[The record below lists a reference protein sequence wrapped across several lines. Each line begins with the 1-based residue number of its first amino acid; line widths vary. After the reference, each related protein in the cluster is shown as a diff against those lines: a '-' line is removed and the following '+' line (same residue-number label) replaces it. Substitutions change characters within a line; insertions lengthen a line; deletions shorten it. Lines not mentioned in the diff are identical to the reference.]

1 MKKRMKNSLF
11 LQLGVLTGTIMLVL
25 VGAFVITNQY
35 VRRSLRDSTLEM
47 NNKIMLQVGGK
58 IEEFQNSVNHVAT
71 TLVYSPTIYNYF
83 AEDLVNRVISSEDVS
98 SVFFNT
104 LLLEEDISDIYLYD
118 ADMMQIAGIGKFSEE
133 MENLEFLRAAKTKME
148 FSDIFWL
155 GQRNTPYY
163 AVYFPVFDLGSPQY
177 GQRIG
182 MCVFIMRTEAL
193 NTFLEDSQATEHTEV
208 YITDANG
215 NVAAKNGNGEI
226 AQFGQTL
233 MKSDGQY
240 YVQIQET
247 GIDGWRIISRI
258 PKGEL
263 DTGAGHFSGVVTILY
278 TVAVSLMVLLI
289 YFCYRRLVMPMRAVN
304 LFIKEAVAK
313 PEKRMQTERE
323 DEIGAVVK
331 SLNQMLDEKE
341 EMSLKVQESQK
352 KMYETELAKKQL
364 QILAYQNQ
372 INPHFLYNTLDC
384 IRAMA
389 LCYEA
394 DGIAEIVMALS
405 KVFRFAVKG
414 EHIVTVEEEV
424 DYIKEYAKIID
435 YRFMGKIEVN
445 IRMEEEVREK
455 RVIKLLLQPLVE
467 NAVFHGLEQRVE
479 DGAVEVNIGRKDER
493 HLMFKVTD
501 NGCGIEEEKLKEIC
515 DALGSKESKN
525 GIGMSNIYQRLKLFY
540 GEVVEFDVQSKRNQ
554 GTVITIVVPDDVWED
569 KEKDV

>member
-289 YFCYRRLVMPMRAVN
+289 YFCYRRLVMP
-304 LFIKEAVAK
+304 L
-313 PEKRMQTERE
+313 
-323 DEIGAVVK
+323 
-331 SLNQMLDEKE
+331 SL
-341 EMSLKVQESQK
+341 
-352 KMYETELAKKQL
+352 
-364 QILAYQNQ
+364 I
-372 INPHFLYNTLDC
+372 
-384 IRAMA
+384 
-389 LCYEA
+389 
-394 DGIAEIVMALS
+394 
-405 KVFRFAVKG
+405 
-414 EHIVTVEEEV
+414 HI
-424 DYIKEYAKIID
+424 
-435 YRFMGKIEVN
+435 
-445 IRMEEEVREK
+445 
-455 RVIKLLLQPLVE
+455 
-467 NAVFHGLEQRVE
+467 
-479 DGAVEVNIGRKDER
+479 
-493 HLMFKVTD
+493 
-501 NGCGIEEEKLKEIC
+501 
-515 DALGSKESKN
+515 
-525 GIGMSNIYQRLKLFY
+525 
-540 GEVVEFDVQSKRNQ
+540 
-554 GTVITIVVPDDVWED
+554 
-569 KEKDV
+569 

>member
-47 NNKIMLQVGGK
+47 NNKIMLQVEGK

-155 GQRNTPYY
+155 GQRDTPYY

-278 TVAVSLMVLLI
+278 AVAVSLMALLI

-323 DEIGAVVK
+323 DEIGTVVK

-435 YRFMGKIEVN
+435 YLFMGKIEVN

-540 GEVVEFDVQSKRNQ
+540 GEAVEFDVQSKRNQ

>member
-47 NNKIMLQVGGK
+47 NNKIMLQVEGE

-323 DEIGAVVK
+323 DEIGTVVK

-479 DGAVEVNIGRKDER
+479 DGAVEVNIGRKDEG

-540 GEVVEFDVQSKRNQ
+540 GEAVEFDVQSKRNQ

-569 KEKDV
+569 KEKNV

>member
-47 NNKIMLQVGGK
+47 NNKIMLQVEGK

-323 DEIGAVVK
+323 DEIGTVVK

-479 DGAVEVNIGRKDER
+479 DGAVEVNIGRKDEG

-540 GEVVEFDVQSKRNQ
+540 GEAVEFDVQSKRNQ

-569 KEKDV
+569 KEKNV

>member
-47 NNKIMLQVGGK
+47 NNKIMLQVEGK

-233 MKSDGQY
+233 MKSDRQY

-313 PEKRMQTERE
+313 PEKRMQTERK
-323 DEIGAVVK
+323 DEIGTVVK

-540 GEVVEFDVQSKRNQ
+540 GEAVEFDVQSKRNQ

-569 KEKDV
+569 KEKNV

>member
-47 NNKIMLQVGGK
+47 NNKIMLQVGGE

-155 GQRNTPYY
+155 GQRNAPYY

>member
-47 NNKIMLQVGGK
+47 NNKIMLQVEGK

-323 DEIGAVVK
+323 DEIGTVVK

-467 NAVFHGLEQRVE
+467 NAVFHGLEQRGE
-479 DGAVEVNIGRKDER
+479 DGAVEVNIGRKDEG

-540 GEVVEFDVQSKRNQ
+540 GEAVEFDVQSKRNQ

-569 KEKDV
+569 KEKNV

>member
-163 AVYFPVFDLGSPQY
+163 AVYFPAFDLGSPQY

>member
-47 NNKIMLQVGGK
+47 NNKIMLQVGGE